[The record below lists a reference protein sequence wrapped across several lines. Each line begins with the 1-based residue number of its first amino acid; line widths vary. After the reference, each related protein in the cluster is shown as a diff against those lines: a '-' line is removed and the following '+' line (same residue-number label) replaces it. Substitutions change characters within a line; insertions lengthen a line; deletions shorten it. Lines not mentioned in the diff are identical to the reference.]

1 MFIPDPSFP
10 PFVGS
15 KYSQP
20 RRRAILCGYIQL
32 VTDSPHVQALLIEVG
47 LDHLVPYLVTDTHDI
62 LHSYPAFGGIPRYL
76 HGLIHQEV
84 DRAVTSNA
92 IWWYDCQADG
102 ENILIGN
109 RTTFNARNLESNYW
123 KGALRHKRALVVA
136 TGFGE
141 TGDAGGKKK
150 HYLMEGK
157 ENAILLGAVY
167 RRLTNSILCCAVIT
181 RPASKD
187 FAQFHEKAMPLM
199 LPADAA
205 VIQEWLD
212 PEIAQ
217 SPIIN
222 DLLENPAVVPVLKV
236 SHVKTFKNSEMIA
249 GSEVNLVG
257 SADTN

>member
-1 MFIPDPSFP
+1 MSDD
-10 PFVGS
+10 
-15 KYSQP
+15 SQP
-20 RRRAILCGYIQL
+20 RREITLCGYIQL
-32 VTDSPHVQALLIEVG
+32 VTDSPHVQALLIEIG
-47 LDHLVPYLVTDTHDI
+47 LDYLVLNLVTDTHDI

-76 HGLIHQEV
+76 HGLVHKEG
-84 DRAVTSNA
+84 DRAVSSDA

-102 ENILIGN
+102 ENILIGD

-123 KGALRHKRALVVA
+123 KGALRRNRALVLA

-157 ENAILLGAVY
+157 ESAILLGAVY
-167 RRLTNSILCCAVIT
+167 RRLTDRILCCAVIT

-187 FAQFHEKAMPLM
+187 FAQYHEKAMPLM

-212 PEIAQ
+212 PGIVQ
-217 SPIIN
+217 SPIIG
-222 DLLENPAVVPVLKV
+222 DLLENPVVTPVLRV
-236 SHVKTFKNSEMIA
+236 TQVKTFKNSEMIA
-249 GSEVNLVG
+249 GSEINLVG
-257 SADTN
+257 TTETN

>member
-1 MFIPDPSFP
+1 
-10 PFVGS
+10 
-15 KYSQP
+15 
-20 RRRAILCGYIQL
+20 LCGYIQL

-47 LDHLVPYLVTDTHDI
+47 LDHLVPDLVTDTHNI

-76 HGLIHQEV
+76 HGLIHQEN

-92 IWWYDCQADG
+92 IWWYDCQIDG

-123 KGALRHKRALVVA
+123 KGAIRHKRALVVA

-141 TGDAGGKKK
+141 TRDAGGKKK

-157 ENAILLGAVY
+157 ESAILLGAVY
-167 RRLTNSILCCAVIT
+167 RRLTDSILCCAIIT
-181 RPASKD
+181 RPASKE
-187 FAQFHEKAMPLM
+187 FAQYHDKAMPLM

-212 PEIAQ
+212 PGIVQ
-217 SPIIN
+217 SPIID
-222 DLLENPAVVPVLKV
+222 DLLKNPAVIPVLRV
-236 SHVKTFKNSEMIA
+236 TQVKTFKNSEMIA
-249 GSEVNLVG
+249 GSQVNLVG
-257 SADTN
+257 SMEMD